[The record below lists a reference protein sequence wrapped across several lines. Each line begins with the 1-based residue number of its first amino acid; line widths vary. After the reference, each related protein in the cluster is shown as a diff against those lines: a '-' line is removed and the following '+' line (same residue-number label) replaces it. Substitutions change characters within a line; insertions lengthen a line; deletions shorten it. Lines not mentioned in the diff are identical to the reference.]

1 MRLQVGIVLACVAAV
16 AIICAL
22 PAPWY
27 QIHVVGP
34 NFENAMMLGEDPLD
48 TEVRQLDGQ
57 WTLWDY
63 ELNNATFNPPPE
75 RFEEPMS
82 VVDFTSG
89 DPDNPNANVLEVYH
103 ATSAMVVGGVVAFAA
118 AAFGAY
124 NVARHDRF
132 RWFTAASMLLAAIL
146 LFAAPAYFG
155 FELPGA
161 FDADASTGSP
171 EAFGAAYSPYIDQ
184 TAGPPPFYQDFSGG
198 YPNTDARAAEQ
209 LEYGPGLGFYMAG
222 IGAVL
227 AIIAG
232 AFLFGAPQWGSA
244 RATAR
249 PREIY
254 RYVPVPVVANTP
266 PVQRVQRN
274 ARGVDFNSTSPGLP
288 ADMRRTGIAE
298 TPQRMDRYRR

>member
-1 MRLQVGIVLACVAAV
+1 VRLQVGIVLACVAAV

-34 NFENAMMLGEDPLD
+34 NFDNAMMAGEEPLD
-48 TEVRQLDGQ
+48 GELRQLDGQ

-63 ELNNATFNPPPE
+63 ELNNATFDLPPPQSC
-75 RFEEPMS
+75 EPMS
-82 VVDFTSG
+82 VVDFTAS
-89 DPDNPNANVLEVYH
+89 DPANPNANALEVYH
-103 ATSAMVVGGVVAFAA
+103 ATSAMVVGGAIAFAA

-132 RWFTAASMLLAAIL
+132 RWLTAASMLLAAIL

-161 FDADASTGSP
+161 ISDDASTGSP
-171 EAFGAAYSPYIDQ
+171 DAFGAAYSPYIDQ
-184 TAGPPPFYQDFSGG
+184 SAGPPPFYPDFSGG
-198 YPNTDARAAEQ
+198 YPNADARDAEQ

-244 RATAR
+244 RANVR

-254 RYVPVPVVANTP
+254 RYVPVPVVANAP
-266 PVQRVQRN
+266 PVQRYPRR
-274 ARGVDFNSTSPGLP
+274 ARGIDYNPSSPGLP
-288 ADMRRTGIAE
+288 SDLRRTGIAE
-298 TPQRMDRYRR
+298 TPARVVRYRR